1 MTGRSI
7 DFTRRKSYNSR
18 RVSELLSV
26 LLVLAAL
33 LLLYSRSGRGDAV
46 SASAPAVPL
55 PVLVIDPG
63 HGGIDG
69 GAVGIDGTKES
80 DLNLR
85 IALKMQAIAQLYGAA
100 TQMTRVDDSRRTDIL
115 AYSEHEDL
123 VYRTNLINQVDNGV
137 LFSVHMNF
145 FPTSQP
151 SGAQILYAAGEG
163 SAELGELTQ
172 HNIVSYLQ
180 PENRRLA
187 EPAPSRLYITSHVSC
202 PAILAECG
210 FLSNLSEL
218 EKLCDNRYQSSMALL
233 LTGSYLQFINP
244 TIST

>member
-1 MTGRSI
+1 MIRHSI
-7 DFTRRKSYNSR
+7 DFTRRESYNSR
-18 RVSELLSV
+18 QISELLPV
-26 LLVLAAL
+26 FLVLAAL
-33 LLLYSRSGRGDAV
+33 LFLYSRNTRQDMV
-46 SASAPAVPL
+46 SVSTAAEPL

-85 IALKMQAIAQLYGAA
+85 IALKMQAIAQLYGAE

-115 AYSEHEDL
+115 DYSEHEDL
-123 VYRTNLINQVDNGV
+123 VYRTNLINKVDNGV

-163 SAELGELTQ
+163 SAELGELVQ
-172 HNIVSYLQ
+172 RNIVAFLQ

-187 EPAPSRLYITSHVSC
+187 EPAPSQLYITSHVKC
-202 PAILAECG
+202 PAVLAECG

-218 EKLCDNRYQSSMALL
+218 EKLSDNRYQSSMALL
-233 LTGSYLQFINP
+233 LAGSYLQFISP
-244 TIST
+244 TT